1 MTGRRELSWALGSVA
16 ALFAAAAGL
25 GALAALLLGPGRPA
39 ADVAAAWM
47 LQLMV
52 GALGLAG
59 RRRLQR
65 LEGAGGRALRVREAL
80 RSMAGGLWFGAVL
93 VAAQAAVNGLV
104 MQAARLAGWE
114 ETVRRIGLAEQRSLT
129 HLLSTAG
136 GPWLAALVVLLVAV
150 APVVEET
157 FFRGYLYR
165 LLRGP
170 GNVAPLPAAATS
182 AVAFAGLHA
191 YLVHLPALWV
201 VGVLL
206 ALWYERHGRLSAA
219 VGAHMGANLLTLV
232 MVLAGGMTPGL

>member
-1 MTGRRELSWALGSVA
+1 MTGRRELSWALGSIA
-16 ALFAAAAGL
+16 ALFLVASGL
-25 GALAALLLGPGRPA
+25 GGLAAVTLGMRRPA

-47 LQLMV
+47 LQLVV
-52 GALGLAG
+52 GALGLTG
-59 RRRLQR
+59 RRRLRR
-65 LEGAGGRALRVREAL
+65 LGDPGEQPLPVRARLSSLV
-80 RSMAGGLWFGAVL
+80 SGLWFGAVL
-93 VAAQAAVNGLV
+93 VAAQAAVNAVV

-114 ETVRRIGLAEQRSLT
+114 ETVRRIGLAEQRSLMG
-129 HLLSTAG
+129 LLFGTDG
-136 GPWLAALVVLLVAV
+136 VWLAALVVLLVAV

-170 GNVAPLPAAATS
+170 GRVAPLPAAATS

-219 VGAHMGANLLTLV
+219 VGAHMGANLLTLAL
-232 MVLAGGMTPGL
+232 VLTGGMTPA